1 MSLLPKGLQEI
12 GACDSTDYCSHDV
25 DVGAAER
32 QVNYTEFSGM
42 LTATQ
47 GTPGESWF
55 SGVSGEMG
63 AAERQVNY
71 TEFAG
76 MLTAAQGT
84 QHTGPLPRKR
94 KMQPKRKS
102 RMIMV

>member
-1 MSLLPKGLQEI
+1 M
-12 GACDSTDYCSHDV
+12 
-25 DVGAAER
+25 GAAER

-84 QHTGPLPRKR
+84 PGDWCSKGKLTRILCET
-94 KMQPKRKS
+94 S
-102 RMIMV
+102 LV

>member
-1 MSLLPKGLQEI
+1 M
-12 GACDSTDYCSHDV
+12 
-25 DVGAAER
+25 
-32 QVNYTEFSGM
+32 NYREFSGM
-42 LTATQ
+42 LIATP

-55 SGVSGEMG
+55 SGVSGETG

-84 QHTGPLPRKR
+84 PGDWCSKGKFARIL
-94 KMQPKRKS
+94 
-102 RMIMV
+102 V